1 MFEVKKPEMVNRTFR
16 MPKDLVEQ
24 LGEVAQQKDVSINR
38 LVIQCCEYAL
48 KNLPDDNN
56 EKTE

>member
-1 MFEVKKPEMVNRTFR
+1 MFEVKNPEMVNRTFR

-24 LGEVAQQKDVSINR
+24 LGEVAQ
-38 LVIQCCEYAL
+38 